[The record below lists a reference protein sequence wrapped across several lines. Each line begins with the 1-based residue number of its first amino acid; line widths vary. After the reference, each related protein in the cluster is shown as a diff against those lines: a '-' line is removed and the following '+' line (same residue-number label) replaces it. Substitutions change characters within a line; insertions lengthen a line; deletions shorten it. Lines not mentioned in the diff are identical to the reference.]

1 MKINKNIFIC
11 VTGLVSFDIIVC
23 LITKQYLLML
33 FVLVLYP
40 FVLLELTSVTYIYK
54 KIKKFHDTRN
64 L

>member
-1 MKINKNIFIC
+1 MRINKSILIV

-23 LITKQYLLML
+23 LITRQYLLIL

-40 FVLLELTSVTYIYK
+40 FVLLELTGMTYIYK
-54 KIKKFHDTRN
+54 KIKKFNKTRN

>member
-1 MKINKNIFIC
+1 MRINKSILIV

-23 LITKQYLLML
+23 LITRQYLLIL

-40 FVLLELTSVTYIYK
+40 FVLLELTGMIYIYK
-54 KIKKFHDTRN
+54 KIKKFNKTRN